1 MTTSLFYFMKTNKP
15 FYLEIDGKKKKK
27 EILNYP
33 QIQDITFKYIQKW
46 VELSFSSD
54 MYVYGI

>member
-33 QIQDITFKYIQKW
+33 QIQDIDI
-46 VELSFSSD
+46 
-54 MYVYGI
+54 